1 MKKLTITLKCH
12 VEKIRIL
19 IYNKVVGNLWKVIRL
34 MTKKNKSE
42 FSCSGLFFLPFFD
55 DTLTTPAALTTL

>member
-1 MKKLTITLKCH
+1 MKKLTIILKCH

-34 MTKKNKSE
+34 YDLKK
-42 FSCSGLFFLPFFD
+42 
-55 DTLTTPAALTTL
+55 